1 MTAANS
7 TLLSVLSLSLSLTL
21 YLFPFLPPPPSI
33 MDGSSS
39 SDSLLSD
46 FDGESSVSD
55 KCLLRMDEAPC
66 CSSSD
71 LIERGEDNRPCS
83 LYSERERGGE
93 ERKGV
98 FVHVKKWGRENE

>member
-1 MTAANS
+1 
-7 TLLSVLSLSLSLTL
+7 
-21 YLFPFLPPPPSI
+21 

-66 CSSSD
+66 WSSSD

-83 LYSERERGGE
+83 LYSEREREGGGE
-93 ERKGV
+93 KGCVCACEKVGER
-98 FVHVKKWGRENE
+98 E

>member
-1 MTAANS
+1 
-7 TLLSVLSLSLSLTL
+7 
-21 YLFPFLPPPPSI
+21 

-66 CSSSD
+66 WSSSD

-83 LYSERERGGE
+83 LYSERERERGGGGE
-93 ERKGV
+93 KGCVCACEKVGER
-98 FVHVKKWGRENE
+98 E